1 MAASDAASAA
11 KRALLTLRFAA
22 DPRRLRS
29 VRNRLQALG
38 ESLGAPRKQVAELVI
53 AVNEACMN
61 IMQHAYKGDKS
72 GRIVLEVSRDG
83 PALEVVLTDF
93 AAPVEHTEIAPR
105 ALNELRPGGLGI
117 HFIQATVDEC
127 SYGHLEG
134 QNGNFVRM
142 RKLIE

>member
-1 MAASDAASAA
+1 MNA
-11 KRALLTLRFAA
+11 RHALMTLRFAA

-38 ESLGAPRKQVAELVI
+38 EQLGAPSKQVSELVI

-93 AAPVEHTEIAPR
+93 AEPVEHTEIAPR
-105 ALNELRPGGLGI
+105 ALNELRPGGLGT

-134 QNGNFVRM
+134 RNGNFVRM
-142 RKLIE
+142 RKFIE